1 MSLTKPCIYRHTF
14 GKVTKPFL
22 PKLYLLCRVFL
33 CRSYYLFQFQSQ
45 EVVELACI
53 GVLFVR
59 SVKTIVTFA
68 AITSSILVVSWVGLA
83 LLGF

>member
-1 MSLTKPCIYRHTF
+1 MISRLDGAEFVRQNSCI
-14 GKVTKPFL
+14 
-22 PKLYLLCRVFL
+22 
-33 CRSYYLFQFQSQ
+33 
-45 EVVELACI
+45 ACI

-59 SVKTIVTFA
+59 SVKAIVTFA